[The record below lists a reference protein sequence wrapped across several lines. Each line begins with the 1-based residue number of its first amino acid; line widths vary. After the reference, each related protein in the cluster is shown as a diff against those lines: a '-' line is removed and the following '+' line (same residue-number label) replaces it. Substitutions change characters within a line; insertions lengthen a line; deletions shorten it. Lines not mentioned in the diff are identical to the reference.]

1 MGRRSLVEDLRA
13 SVKSHPDR
21 TAVTDG
27 SMTLTYAEL
36 DVLADNVAE
45 ALRERGIRDGECVV
59 WHGSKSPVAV
69 AVIHGI
75 LRAGAG
81 YVPLDPL
88 APFARTEMVARQTR
102 PTALVVSSAFR
113 KAWQESDLSLTWDEL
128 PVARGSEGSVWIA
141 VCDEPARAPIDD
153 LSYVLHTSGST
164 GTPKGV
170 VHTHASASAFV
181 DWCVQEL
188 EMTEHDVVINSAPLH
203 FDPTVLHLFAVA
215 RAGATVALM
224 PESVAP
230 FPAAY
235 IDFCAQV
242 GGTIWYAVTSTLMW
256 LVRHGSQLLPQ
267 LNGLRAAV
275 VGGEVLQAGD
285 VNALLSAVP
294 HVRLLNVY
302 GPTESNVCTFHEI
315 KGLQRE
321 DVLIPIGKVLAGAE
335 VMVVDDDHCR
345 TAVGRTG
352 QLLVRGSMMMK
363 GYLDPEQ
370 TERRI
375 VRTRDGRAWYATGD
389 YVRENP
395 QGELEFLGRR
405 DTQIKVRGFRVELGE
420 IERQANAFRGVHN
433 CVAVASPDAA
443 FSNAITL
450 FVSGSSHRELGS
462 LHAHLSSRLPR
473 YMLPQRICYL
483 PGELPTLSNGKVDRR
498 QLTELAG
505 RPAPELY
512 DRVILID

>member
-1 MGRRSLVEDLRA
+1 MNRRSLVEDLRA

-27 SMTLTYAEL
+27 SVTLTYAEL
-36 DVLADNVAE
+36 DVLADDVAA
-45 ALRERGIRDGECVV
+45 ALRERGVRDGECVV
-59 WHGSKSPVAV
+59 WHGPKSSVAV

-75 LRAGAG
+75 LRSGAG

-102 PTALVVSSAFR
+102 PAALVVSSAFR
-113 KAWQESDLSLTWDEL
+113 KVWQESDLSLTWYEL
-128 PVARGSEGSVWIA
+128 PVALGSEASAWIA
-141 VCDEPARAPIDD
+141 VWDEPARAPIGD

-170 VHTHASASAFV
+170 VHTHASACAFV

-203 FDPTVLHLFAVA
+203 FDPTILHLFAVV
-215 RAGATVALM
+215 RAGAAVALM
-224 PESVAP
+224 PESAAP

-256 LVRHGSQLLPQ
+256 LARHGTQLLPQ

-275 VGGEVLQAGD
+275 VGGEVLQASD

-294 HVRLLNVY
+294 DIRLLNVY

-315 KGLQRE
+315 KGPQRE

-335 VMVVDDDHCR
+335 VIVVDEDLSQI
-345 TAVGRTG
+345 AAGQTG
-352 QLLVRGSMMMK
+352 QLLVRGSMLMV

-370 TERRI
+370 TERYT

-420 IERQANAFRGVHN
+420 IERQARAFSDVHS
-433 CVAVASPDAA
+433 CAAVATPDAA

-450 FVSGSSHRELGS
+450 FVTGSSHEELGS
-462 LHAHLSSRLPR
+462 LPAHLSSRLPR

-483 PGELPTLSNGKVDRR
+483 PGELPALSNGKVDRR

-505 RPAPELY
+505 RPTRELY
-512 DRVILID
+512 DRVTLID